1 MLEFRA
7 FENLT
12 EFYEAIWPTLSCDIM
27 PNNMLLGF
35 AAARQNNYIPGPHD
49 RFAAIFENGI
59 VAGAIY
65 QDKAGRPIFSDM
77 KPAVALF
84 ALNHWTRANGI
95 PRDLFGPETPLIA
108 FLNDFQTKNPTWVP
122 QTTPM
127 WSYELTQVTLPEIK
141 PPGRMRFAENSDEEL
156 LLNWGMQFV
165 IDCDLPEAHSETL
178 REDTQKNVAKA
189 LANRSRV
196 LWEIDNKPVA
206 MPGSGRKASFGSS
219 VGWVYTPPNLRGRGY
234 ASQLV
239 AEFSQHLLD
248 SGAPRCLLFTD
259 AANPTSNKIYQR
271 MGYRRCS
278 DFLLIKNVPQPE
290 PRG

>member
-1 MLEFRA
+1 MLEFRD

-12 EFYEAIWPTLSCDIM
+12 EFYETIWPTLSNNIM

-35 AAARQNNYIPGPHD
+35 VDFRRNNYIHGPND

-77 KPAVALF
+77 KPDTALF
-84 ALNHWTRANGI
+84 AMNHWLRANGTTTA
-95 PRDLFGPETPLIA
+95 LFGPETPINAL
-108 FLNDFQTKNPTWVP
+108 LNEFQTKNPTWVP
-122 QTTPM
+122 QTMPM

-141 PPGRMRFAENSDEEL
+141 PPGRMRFAENSDEDL
-156 LLNWGMQFV
+156 LVEWSIRFI
-165 IDCDLPEAHSETL
+165 IDCKAPEANSKTL

-189 LANRSRV
+189 LANRARV

-206 MPGSGRKASFGSS
+206 MAGSGRKASFGTS
-219 VGWVYTPPNLRGRGY
+219 VGSVYTPPNLRGHGY

-239 AEFSQHLLD
+239 AELSQHLLD
-248 SGAPRCLLFTD
+248 TGAPRCLLFTD

-271 MGYRRCS
+271 MGYRRCC
-278 DFLLIKNVPQPE
+278 DFLLIQNVPQL
-290 PRG
+290 R